1 MKKSSFV
8 AIVLGTVSMVFFA
21 LGMCMATI
29 AEWNAFKPGLVF
41 GILGLLLGLVTWLV
55 WRRMENKAPIH
66 FSAKTVGTVVMAEL
80 GAFISGVGMCFCMVW
95 GKIVWGVLIGLVGI
109 LILLG
114 LIPLTQGIR

>member
-8 AIVLGTVSMVFFA
+8 AMVLGTISMVFFA

-29 AEWNAFKPGLVF
+29 AEWDAFRPGLVF
-41 GILGLLLGLVTWLV
+41 GVLGLALGLVTWLV
-55 WRRMENKAPIH
+55 WRRMENKAPIR
-66 FSAKTVGTVVMAEL
+66 FSAKIVGTVVAAVL
-80 GAFISGVGMCFCMVW
+80 GALVLGVGMCFCMVW
-95 GKIVWGVLIGLVGI
+95 GKIVWGVLIGLAGI